1 LEANAS
7 YWDRSRFPRLKRIVF
22 DNTLSQKEAV
32 EAIKAGE
39 GRVDLLTDLSPLET
53 LPVAQSPLAAV
64 VKHRGSLATV
74 FGQINMRKT
83 GSPWK
88 DVRVR
93 QAANL
98 AVNRTDV
105 IRYGAK
111 GNGVIIPALMPVQG
125 AGFDPKL
132 VPYPFDPVKARRLL
146 REAGYPNGLPVTMI
160 APETLQVPA
169 TVVGK
174 MLEQSGF
181 NVSLQV
187 LDAGAL
193 VRKTYLSQLD
203 EPADQ
208 QAWDIALNSWGE
220 WEFLAFVY
228 HWFALDGPYSWVVD
242 AADLGRLYEQ
252 TVRTVEPTK
261 QEALI
266 EQLERR
272 THDGAYF
279 LFLYQP
285 IGLYAANRAVRF
297 VPYVGNALL
306 VFAETSVTDQHW
318 SVRKAASS
326 P

>member
-1 LEANAS
+1 
-7 YWDRSRFPRLKRIVF
+7 
-22 DNTLSQKEAV
+22 V

-64 VKHRGSLATV
+64 LKHRGSLATV
-74 FGQINMRKT
+74 FGQFNMRKT

-88 DVRVR
+88 DARVR

-105 IRYGAK
+105 IRYGTK
-111 GNGVIIPALMPVQG
+111 GNGVIIPALLPVQA
-125 AGFDPKL
+125 AGFDSKL
-132 VPYPFDPVKARRLL
+132 APYPFDPAKARRLL

-160 APETLQVPA
+160 APETLHVPA
-169 TVVGK
+169 TVVSK
-174 MLEQSGF
+174 MLEQNGF

-193 VRKTYLSQLD
+193 VQKTDLSQLG
-203 EPADQ
+203 PADQ
-208 QAWDIALNSWGE
+208 QAWDIALNTWGE
-220 WEFLAFVY
+220 SEFLAFVY
-228 HWFALDGPYSWVVD
+228 HWFALDGPYSWVLD
-242 AADLGRLYEQ
+242 AADLRRLYDQ

-261 QEALI
+261 QERLM

-285 IGLYAANRAVRF
+285 IGLYAANKAVRF

-318 SVRKAASS
+318 SARKGAGSQ
-326 P
+326 